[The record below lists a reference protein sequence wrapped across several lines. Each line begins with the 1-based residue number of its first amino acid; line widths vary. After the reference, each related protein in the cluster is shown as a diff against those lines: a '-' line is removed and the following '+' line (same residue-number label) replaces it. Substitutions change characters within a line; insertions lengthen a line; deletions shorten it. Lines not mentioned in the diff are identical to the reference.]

1 MYVHVPVCFDVLL
14 RVHLAPDKIR
24 SSSFMSHPFP
34 YFLVIMSS
42 CHHISRHSCHVTPL
56 SIYSCHHVI
65 FSRHHVIMSSYF
77 LVIHVTPLSIISR
90 HHVII
95 FSRHSCHTPFH
106 IFSSSC
112 HHVIIFSRHSCHV
125 TPLSIFYACDHPC
138 PTLLC
143 FVCVNVCVCVC
154 VCVCV

>member
-1 MYVHVPVCFDVLL
+1 LYVHVPVCFDVLL

-112 HHVIIFSRHSCHV
+112 HHVIIFSRHHV
-125 TPLSIFYACDHPC
+125 IMSSYFLVIHVMSHPFPYFMPVTIHVPLCSA
-138 PTLLC
+138 LC
-143 FVCVNVCVCVC
+143 A
-154 VCVCV
+154 